1 MTTMNARS
9 ARSVRPRPQ
18 DLNEGRGRL
27 LLQDPQDPRPAQA
40 TSRKAAE
47 CHSCSSCPEDFSRYS
62 VGPCSSMP
70 FESASAILNVSPALD
85 KCLLAETSGSSRH
98 ISQLDW
104 PTRPLPAKIA
114 KTHGCVCALL
124 SSDTVPLS

>member
-18 DLNEGRGRL
+18 DLNVGRGRL
-27 LLQDPQDPRPAQA
+27 LLQDPQDPRPARA

-47 CHSCSSCPEDFSRYS
+47 CLSCSSCLEDFSLYS

-70 FESASAILNVSPALD
+70 FEAASAILNGSPALA
-85 KCLLAETSGSSRH
+85 KSLLAETSGPSRH
-98 ISQLDW
+98 IFQLNW
-104 PTRPLPAKIA
+104 SPRALPARIA
-114 KTHGCVCALL
+114 KTHGCIF
-124 SSDTVPLS
+124 